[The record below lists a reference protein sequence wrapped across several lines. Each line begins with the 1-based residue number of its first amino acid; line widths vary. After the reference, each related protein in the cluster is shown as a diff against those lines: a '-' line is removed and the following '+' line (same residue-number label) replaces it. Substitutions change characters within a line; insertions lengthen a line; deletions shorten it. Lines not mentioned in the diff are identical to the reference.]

1 MRLVT
6 VLRTRLFGTLRGIG
20 EVLWIFVEHPILILA
35 LVIVIG
41 ILKSAV
47 S

>member
-1 MRLVT
+1 M
-6 VLRTRLFGTLRGIG
+6 LRTRLFGTLRGIG